1 MPPET
6 PSTIADQ
13 LSMAYLTR
21 HAEQARQIIQE
32 AGRRFPELKFEEIQ
46 IDGANGDA
54 PSGAAVMLLF
64 DHGYGQNQAAM
75 QWLTKWS
82 TARGWIPILPVALD
96 PQSLVPPAP
105 LDGIKSRV
113 WPEDK
118 DQLLTTTGAC
128 LGMAIR
134 PGRSKLFISYRKSDA
149 FKAAEQLRAHMVNAG
164 YDVFLDEADDSFDV
178 PNLEIGEDV
187 QGRIA
192 EKLQAAN
199 LMILLDSP
207 LAPQSKW
214 VRVEIE
220 IASGKSIP
228 IMPIVLHTAD
238 QAPNSRFRVLADLH
252 RQTSVRTADIGGQ
265 LSFSDK
271 QLPEIATSVEH
282 YLLHLYVCRSVQP
295 RRLAKVFEQNS
306 WRFDR
311 HAKKR
316 DLYDAGTR
324 TSPQHSVRMLACCS
338 FEDPVF
344 VPSVRAFLH
353 DIGELAAGKEL
364 FARHLYLYPGN
375 VLYPDDLD
383 YIQRQEVPEL
393 FGANT
398 ELIHYDEAV
407 ARINKLVGGFNAIFS
422 Q

>member
-1 MPPET
+1 MPPEN
-6 PSTIADQ
+6 PSTVADQ
-13 LSMAYLTR
+13 LSMVYPTR
-21 HAEQARQIIQE
+21 HADQARQIIQE
-32 AGRRFPELKFEEIQ
+32 AGRRFPELKFEEIPV
-46 IDGANGDA
+46 DGANPGA

-64 DHGYGQNQAAM
+64 DRDYAQNQTAM
-75 QWLTKWS
+75 QWLTNWN
-82 TARGWIPILPVALD
+82 TVRGWIPILPVALD
-96 PQSLVPPAP
+96 PQSLIPPAP

-113 WPEDK
+113 WPQDK

-134 PGRSKLFISYRKSDA
+134 PGRSKLFISYRKADA
-149 FKAAEQLRAHMVNAG
+149 FEAAKQLSACMANTG
-164 YDVFLDEADDSFDV
+164 YDVFLDEADDRFDV

-187 QGRIA
+187 QATIA

-214 VRVEIE
+214 MRVEIE
-220 IASGKSIP
+220 IAGGKPIP
-228 IMPIVLHTAD
+228 IMPIVLHTD
-238 QAPNSRFRVLADLH
+238 DRAPNTRFRVVADLH
-252 RQTSVRTADIGGQ
+252 RRISVRTTDSGGQ
-265 LSFSDK
+265 LSFSDS
-271 QLPEIATSVEH
+271 QLGEIAASIEN

-295 RRLAKVFEQNS
+295 RRLAKVFEQNA
-306 WRFDR
+306 WKFDR
-311 HAKKR
+311 HSKKR
-316 DLYDAGTR
+316 DLYDAGTG
-324 TSPQHSVRMLACCS
+324 TSLQPAVRMLACCS

-353 DIGELAAGKEL
+353 DIGELAADSES

-375 VLYPDDLD
+375 VLYPADLD
-383 YIQRQEVPEL
+383 YMQRQEVPEL
-393 FGANT
+393 KKANT

>member
-1 MPPET
+1 MPSET

-13 LSMAYLTR
+13 LSVAYQAR
-21 HAEQARQIIQE
+21 HADHAREIIQE
-32 AGRRFPELKFEEIQ
+32 AGQRFPELKFEEIQ
-46 IDGANGDA
+46 VDLASAGA

-64 DHGYGQNQAAM
+64 DHDYAQNQTAM
-75 QWLTKWS
+75 QWLTKWN
-82 TARGWIPILPVALD
+82 TVRGWIPILPVALD

-113 WPEDK
+113 WPQDR

-149 FKAAEQLRAHMVNAG
+149 FEAAKQLSARLANTG
-164 YDVFLDEADDSFDV
+164 YDVFLDEADDRFDV

-187 QGRIA
+187 QATIA
-192 EKLQAAN
+192 EKLHAAN

-214 VRVEIE
+214 MRVEIE
-220 IASGKSIP
+220 IASGKPIP

-238 QAPNSRFRVLADLH
+238 QAPNSRFRVVADLH
-252 RQTSVRTADIGGQ
+252 RRISVRTADIDDQ
-265 LSFSDK
+265 LSFSDS
-271 QLPEIATSVEH
+271 QLNEIVASIEH

-306 WRFDR
+306 WKFDR

-316 DLYDAGTR
+316 DLYDAGTG
-324 TSPQHSVRMLACCS
+324 TAPKPKVRMLACCS

-344 VPSVRAFLH
+344 VPSVRAFLQ
-353 DIGELAAGKEL
+353 DIGELAADSDL

-375 VLYPDDLD
+375 VLYPDDLA
-383 YIQRQEVPEL
+383 YMQQQEVPEL
-393 FGANT
+393 RNANT

-407 ARINKLVGGFNAIFS
+407 ARINKLVGGFNVIFS
-422 Q
+422 

>member
-1 MPPET
+1 MPSET

-13 LSMAYLTR
+13 LSMAYPAR
-21 HAEQARQIIQE
+21 HADQARQIIQE
-32 AGRRFPELKFEEIQ
+32 AGRRFPELKFEQIQ
-46 IDGANGDA
+46 VDGANPRV
-54 PSGAAVMLLF
+54 PSGVAVMLLF
-64 DHGYGQNQAAM
+64 DHDYAQNQTAM
-75 QWLTKWS
+75 RWLTDWN

-113 WPEDK
+113 WPQDM
-118 DQLLTTTGAC
+118 DQFLITTGAC
-128 LGMAIR
+128 LGMALR
-134 PGRSKLFISYRKSDA
+134 PGRSKLFISYRKTDA
-149 FKAAEQLRAHMVNAG
+149 FEAAKQLSARLANTG
-164 YDVFLDEADDSFDV
+164 YDVFLDEADDRFDV

-187 QGRIA
+187 QATIA

-214 VRVEIE
+214 MRVEIE
-220 IASGKSIP
+220 IASGKPIP

-238 QAPNSRFRVLADLH
+238 QAPNSRFRVVADLH
-252 RQTSVRTADIGGQ
+252 RRISVRTADIDGQ
-265 LSFSDK
+265 LSFSDS
-271 QLPEIATSVEH
+271 QLNEIVASIEH

-306 WRFDR
+306 WKFDR

-316 DLYDAGTR
+316 DLYDAGTG
-324 TSPQHSVRMLACCS
+324 TAPKPKVRMLACCS

-344 VPSVRAFLH
+344 VPSVRAFLQ
-353 DIGELAAGKEL
+353 DIGELAADSDL

-375 VLYPDDLD
+375 VLYPDDVD
-383 YIQRQEVPEL
+383 YMQRQEVPEL
-393 FGANT
+393 RNANT

-407 ARINKLVGGFNAIFS
+407 ARINKLVGGFNVIFS
-422 Q
+422 

>member
-1 MPPET
+1 
-6 PSTIADQ
+6 
-13 LSMAYLTR
+13 
-21 HAEQARQIIQE
+21 
-32 AGRRFPELKFEEIQ
+32 
-46 IDGANGDA
+46 
-54 PSGAAVMLLF
+54 
-64 DHGYGQNQAAM
+64 
-75 QWLTKWS
+75 
-82 TARGWIPILPVALD
+82 LPVALD
-96 PQSLVPPAP
+96 PQSLIPPAP

-113 WPEDK
+113 WPQDK
-118 DQLLTTTGAC
+118 HQLLTTTGAC

-149 FKAAEQLRAHMVNAG
+149 FGAAKQLSAHMANTG
-164 YDVFLDEADDSFDV
+164 YDVFLDEADDCFDV

-187 QGRIA
+187 QARIA

-214 VRVEIE
+214 MRVEIE
-220 IASGKSIP
+220 IASGKPIP

-238 QAPNSRFRVLADLH
+238 RAPNSRFRVVADLH
-252 RQTSVRTADIGGQ
+252 RRTSVRTADIDGQ
-265 LSFSDK
+265 LSLSDS
-271 QLPEIATSVEH
+271 QLREIAASVEH

-306 WRFDR
+306 WKFDR
-311 HAKKR
+311 HSKKR
-316 DLYDAGTR
+316 DLYDAGTG
-324 TSPQHSVRMLACCS
+324 TSPQHTVRMLACCS

-344 VPSVRAFLH
+344 VPSVRAFLQ
-353 DIGELAAGKEL
+353 DIGELAADKEL

-375 VLYPDDLD
+375 VLYPDDLN

-393 FGANT
+393 KNANT